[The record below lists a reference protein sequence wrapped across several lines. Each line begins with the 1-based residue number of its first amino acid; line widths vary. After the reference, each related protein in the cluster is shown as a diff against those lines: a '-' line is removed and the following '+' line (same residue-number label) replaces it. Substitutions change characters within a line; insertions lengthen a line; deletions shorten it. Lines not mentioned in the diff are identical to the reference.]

1 MTDTELKLM
10 LLRYNLLSKERAEA
24 AYRWGL
30 AGESAHCRDEWL
42 KYADEMTEMMKDFRK
57 HGYEFTYTGSKTVGE
72 VQYAVYRIVAITTA
86 S

>member
-10 LLRYNLLSKERAEA
+10 LLRYNILSKERAEA

-30 AGESAHCRDEWL
+30 TGKSAYCRDEWL
-42 KYADEMTEMMKDFRK
+42 KYADEMTEVMSDLRK
-57 HGYEFTYTGSKTVGE
+57 HGYEFAYTSSKTVGE